1 LNVLKLAGFTRLEI
15 NGNVAGIE
23 DLESF
28 GFTPEKGMKINLV
41 IDRFSYEE
49 DESFLQRLADS
60 IQMAFYEGR
69 GYCSLKNTDTGK
81 VKEFSNK
88 FELDG
93 MEFLNRMFIF
103 SAFNNPY
110 GACPACEG
118 YGKVIG
124 IDEDLVVP
132 NKTLS
137 VYEDAVV
144 CWKGE
149 TMSEWKKDF
158 IKKAGDFPIHKPYHQ
173 LTKEQKNF
181 FGKVTE
187 KQFPMHQ

>member
-1 LNVLKLAGFTRLEI
+1 MDYDADKFAESLNVLKLAGFTRLEI

-28 GFTPEKGMKINLV
+28 GFTPEKNMEINLV

-69 GYCSLKNTDTGK
+69 GYCHLKNTDTGK

-93 MEFLNRMFIF
+93 IEFL
-103 SAFNNPY
+103 
-110 GACPACEG
+110 E
-118 YGKVIG
+118 
-124 IDEDLVVP
+124 P
-132 NKTLS
+132 N
-137 VYEDAVV
+137 VQV
-144 CWKGE
+144 
-149 TMSEWKKDF
+149 F
-158 IKKAGDFPIHKPYHQ
+158 Q
-173 LTKEQKNF
+173 
-181 FGKVTE
+181 
-187 KQFPMHQ
+187 